1 MRRGTEAN
9 PRLLALLTRPD
20 SDPPALHG
28 RTARLKHEARPPPAS
43 QPRGRACGFVH
54 HPRRDGTL
62 IPAAA
67 AVHLAPVCLLSP
79 PTSKGRRDRR
89 TCPTARGVSQRG
101 PPPDDR
107 IQTRAWKTWD
117 CPVRPS
123 LQFPA
128 LVSGARRSCRRCQ
141 MKGGFVASEFVE
153 AAARLV
159 ASHKIVVQVRP
170 RRYRGFMRNAVL
182 FATSE
187 ITRSQIRLAPG
198 LGRCHRPVR
207 LTAPTLTLSGFRAST
222 SKAIEIDTKLQA
234 SSGHAPLWRQ
244 PYARLIDEP
253 NTTFDNAPYPSP
265 LALSNPADEP
275 EGHLAERSRDGRIAN
290 AETVA
295 AAAAAA
301 AGKWRQRS
309 L

>member
-1 MRRGTEAN
+1 
-9 PRLLALLTRPD
+9 
-20 SDPPALHG
+20 
-28 RTARLKHEARPPPAS
+28 
-43 QPRGRACGFVH
+43 
-54 HPRRDGTL
+54 
-62 IPAAA
+62 
-67 AVHLAPVCLLSP
+67 
-79 PTSKGRRDRR
+79 
-89 TCPTARGVSQRG
+89 
-101 PPPDDR
+101 
-107 IQTRAWKTWD
+107 
-117 CPVRPS
+117 
-123 LQFPA
+123 
-128 LVSGARRSCRRCQ
+128 
-141 MKGGFVASEFVE
+141 MKGGFVASEFME

-159 ASHKIVVQVRP
+159 ASHKIVVQGRP

-207 LTAPTLTLSGFRAST
+207 LTALTLTLSGFRAST

-234 SSGHAPLWRQ
+234 SSGHAPLWQQ
-244 PYARLIDEP
+244 PYDPDDARLIDEP
-253 NTTFDNAPYPSP
+253 NTTFDNVPYPSP